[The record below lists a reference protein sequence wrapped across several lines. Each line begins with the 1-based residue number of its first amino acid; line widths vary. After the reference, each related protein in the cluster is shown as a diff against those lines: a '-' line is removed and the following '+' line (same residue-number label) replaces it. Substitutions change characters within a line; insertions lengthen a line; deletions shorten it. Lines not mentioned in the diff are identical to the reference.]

1 MLRVLIV
8 EDNALIACD
17 LDAIVA
23 ASGHEVIGPV
33 DTVSDARI
41 LLGGCDAALLDIDVR
56 DGKTFELAAAMVQTG
71 RPFMF
76 ISGAVRR
83 DLPGMFRGLAFL
95 QKPYAAGDIRRWL
108 CRTDTPPTVP
118 AVHGPVRLRTAP
130 V

>member
-23 ASGHEVIGPV
+23 ASGHEVMGPV
-33 DTVSDARI
+33 DTVADARK
-41 LLGGCDAALLDIDVR
+41 LLGDCDAALLDIDVR
-56 DGKTFELAAAMVQTG
+56 DGKTFELAAALGQTG

-76 ISGAVRR
+76 ITGVVRR
-83 DLPGMFRGLAFL
+83 DLPGMFRSAAFL

-108 CRTDTPPTVP
+108 GRTESPPTVP
-118 AVHGPVRLRTAP
+118 AAQNARMRTAP
-130 V
+130 A